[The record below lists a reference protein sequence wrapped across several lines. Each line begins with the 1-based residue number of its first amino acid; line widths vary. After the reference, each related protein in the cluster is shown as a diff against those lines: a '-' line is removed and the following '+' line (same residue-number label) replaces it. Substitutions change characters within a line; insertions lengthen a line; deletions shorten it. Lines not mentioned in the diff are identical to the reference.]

1 MVSQTVTVTNPTGLH
16 ARPAAMFVKEA
27 QKYQSALTLE
37 KDGKTANGRS
47 MIAVMSLGAGA
58 GSTVTLSREGEDEQ
72 EALKALVALI
82 ESGFGE

>member
-58 GSTVTLSREGEDEQ
+58 GSTVTLSLVGEDEH
-72 EALKALVALI
+72 EAMKALVALI

>member
-1 MVSQTVTVTNPTGLH
+1 MVSQTVTVSNPTGLH

-58 GSTVTLSREGEDEQ
+58 GSTVTLSLEGEDEQ